1 MRRWWEKAE
10 RSGFGGGCGVGER
23 RSGDREMDEG
33 GVKEVERVEG
43 KRMRRLRKKADEEG
57 SVGLTI

>member
-33 GVKEVERVEG
+33 GVKEVEGGQENEEVE
-43 KRMRRLRKKADEEG
+43 KEG
-57 SVGLTI
+57 G

>member
-1 MRRWWEKAE
+1 
-10 RSGFGGGCGVGER
+10 
-23 RSGDREMDEG
+23 MDEG
-33 GVKEVERVEG
+33 EVKEVERVEG